1 MVQVNLRLDEVT
13 LGRVDAARGL
23 VPRNAWLR
31 RAVEYALG
39 GNLAVLELGT
49 ANEVTPVVEQASPE
63 PVEEVESAE
72 DREQLAALERRR
84 SLGKRGGGLS

>member
-39 GNLAVLELGT
+39 GNLAVLEAGT
-49 ANEVTPVVEQASPE
+49 ANEVAPVVAPPE
-63 PVEEVESAE
+63 PVEEEESEESEE
-72 DREQLAALERRR
+72 DREYLAVLERRR
-84 SLGKRGGGLS
+84 RLGRRGGGY